1 MPGGSVAALDTAGY
15 VALTYDDGPD
25 PGSTTDLLAALRA
38 VGARATFFNIGAHQ
52 RRAPEL
58 VRAQLTAGMWIGNH
72 SWSHPRLTALDRA
85 AVADELTRTQ
95 VLTRRLTGHPPVLFR
110 PPYGETNAEVRHVA
124 AGLGMAEVLWTV
136 DTEDW
141 NGASTADIV
150 AAAATLEP
158 GGVLLMH
165 DGGYRTTVDAV
176 GPVVRVLADR
186 GLRPGMISARTCT
199 VIPAPAGG

>member
-1 MPGGSVAALDTAGY
+1 VAPIGTAGY

-38 VGARATFFNIGAHQ
+38 AGARATFFNIGAHQ
-52 RRAPEL
+52 RKTPEL

-72 SWSHPRLTALDRA
+72 SWSHPRLTSLDRT
-85 AVADELTRTQ
+85 AVADELTRVQ
-95 VLTRRLTGHPPVLFR
+95 VLTRRLTGRSPLLFR
-110 PPYGETNAEVRHVA
+110 PPYGETNAEVRRVA
-124 AGLGMAEVLWTV
+124 TELGMAEVLWTV

-141 NGASTADIV
+141 NGASTAGIV

-165 DGGYRTTVDAV
+165 DGGYRTTVAAV
-176 GPVVRVLADR
+176 GPIVRALAAR
-186 GLRPGMISARTCT
+186 GLRPGMISPRTGAVVPPPDGC
-199 VIPAPAGG
+199 

>member
-1 MPGGSVAALDTAGY
+1 VAPIGTAGY

-38 VGARATFFNIGAHQ
+38 AGARATFFNIGAHQ
-52 RRAPEL
+52 RKTPEL

-72 SWSHPRLTALDRA
+72 SWSHPRLTSLDRT
-85 AVADELTRTQ
+85 AVADELTRVQ
-95 VLTRRLTGHPPVLFR
+95 VLTRRLTGRAPLLFR
-110 PPYGETNAEVRHVA
+110 PPYGETNAEVRRVA
-124 AGLGMAEVLWTV
+124 TELGMAEVLWTV

-141 NGASTADIV
+141 NGASTAGIV

-165 DGGYRTTVDAV
+165 DGGYRTTVAAV
-176 GPVVRVLADR
+176 GPIVRALAAR
-186 GLRPGMISARTCT
+186 GLRPGMISPRTGAVVPPPDGC
-199 VIPAPAGG
+199 